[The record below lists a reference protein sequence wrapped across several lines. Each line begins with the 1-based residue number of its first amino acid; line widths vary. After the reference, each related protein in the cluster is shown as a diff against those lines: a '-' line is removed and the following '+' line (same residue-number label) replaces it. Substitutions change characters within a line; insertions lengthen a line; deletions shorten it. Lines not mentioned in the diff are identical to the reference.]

1 MLERLRSNSGVTPEQ
16 LRMNGKPLR
25 RSKGWIY
32 PLCSLKSKRCWNVE
46 WHIRRQHSESRLE
59 PLDALTMET
68 RDEKYRK
75 HIVEKRGK
83 LVQNISKRF
92 GPSPYTVISTNP
104 LAFNYTLLDIRN
116 TPSYWPYFA
125 YTNLYHSEGTD
136 ILDSIEEFKNYL
148 AYNPQEF
155 TNLTWK
161 PAYKPFAFS
170 NRRAMV
176 HKNPLWLTFV
186 APNSIAPLQSL
197 GNILWIV
204 LDGTTL
210 FTLWLRWRRLVTRNL
225 LAGIIQQ
232 QTTDWYGVIE
242 CTLATFA
249 SPQTI
254 LPLSLNITRWR
265 PNMLRILYH
274 RFGEVQSRIQE
285 IMCATRDIT
294 EK

>member
-1 MLERLRSNSGVTPEQ
+1 
-16 LRMNGKPLR
+16 MNGKPLR

-32 PLCSLKSKRCWNVE
+32 PLFSLKSKRRWNVE

-161 PAYKPFAFS
+161 PAYNPFAFS
-170 NRRAMV
+170 HRRAMV
-176 HKNPLWLTFV
+176 HNNPL
-186 APNSIAPLQSL
+186 
-197 GNILWIV
+197 
-204 LDGTTL
+204 
-210 FTLWLRWRRLVTRNL
+210 
-225 LAGIIQQ
+225 
-232 QTTDWYGVIE
+232 
-242 CTLATFA
+242 
-249 SPQTI
+249 
-254 LPLSLNITRWR
+254 
-265 PNMLRILYH
+265 
-274 RFGEVQSRIQE
+274 
-285 IMCATRDIT
+285 
-294 EK
+294 